1 MTADEK
7 AHLEAEARRECAPVF
22 AVIRESYNPPEPIE
36 AIVIAAF
43 IHGAGWAFSVNASL
57 EAADRRDRLAERW
70 S

>member
-1 MTADEK
+1 MIPAEK
-7 AHLEAEARRECAPVF
+7 AHLEAEARRECASVF
-22 AVIRESYNPPEPIE
+22 AAIRKNFSPPEPIE

-43 IHGAGWAFSVNASL
+43 IHGAGWAFTVNASL